1 MEKAKLGCERLVA
14 LFDEKIAEID
24 LEEEAA
30 IEKVKEEYAERKKF
44 YKQDREHYI
53 DIIPDELVADEAVV
67 EPVEEPE
74 AVIDN
79 IIPTAE
85 NVAEPVAVEEET
97 NLYGG

>member
-53 DIIPDELVADEAVV
+53 DIIPDEAVV

-74 AVIDN
+74 AVIDDL
-79 IIPTAE
+79 IPTAE